1 MTRRQQQ
8 KKTESAGVSSSLP
21 PVTLPSPVA
30 ECIRQLVKVIGTCS
44 RKEQFWR
51 QLRERM
57 TRQLTDLV
65 AREL

>member
-1 MTRRQQQ
+1 MTSRRQR
-8 KKTESAGVSSSLP
+8 KKTRSAGDSSSFP
-21 PVTLPSPVA
+21 PVTLPGPVA
-30 ECIRQLVKVIGTCS
+30 ECIRQLVKIIGTCS

-57 TRQLTDLV
+57 TRQLADLV